1 MGYLALCFLLI
12 LQLFTYQVPAHTHD
26 NGEKHSPLEADG
38 AEHHKDELGKFSG
51 KDPADMS
58 PDELQFYYFKQ
69 HDFDNNDM
77 LDGIELIQAM
87 VGYEKMDIEDRG
99 GRSDDYPMMDEEQF
113 IKMVESVLKFEDLNN
128 DGMVNWHEYKIAQ
141 DKKKKMREEKKN
153 KLK

>member
-1 MGYLALCFLLI
+1 
-12 LQLFTYQVPAHTHD
+12 
-26 NGEKHSPLEADG
+26 
-38 AEHHKDELGKFSG
+38 
-51 KDPADMS
+51 
-58 PDELQFYYFKQ
+58 
-69 HDFDNNDM
+69 
-77 LDGIELIQAM
+77 M

-128 DGMVNWHEYKIAQ
+128 DGMVNWYEYKIAQ